1 MEQAWR
7 LNLFPIQA
15 LHWSSEVRSQ
25 QRERSWRKHWAP
37 PLSLIRT
44 VRALIPAKLRFVAND
59 SRWLNLARDKWPWDR
74 MCSVSC
80 QLLRSMPHFSRPSHL
95 TGLALITLPSY
106 PPSTAGWREG
116 TRPLTSLLRNE
127 TRFNGLSITF
137 SYFNHVPL
145 ANNFNCLIPISTITA
160 TNLNRWRQLLVKLC
174 ASLQLQG
181 TSAPCWELW
190 MCVNGREWLFTV
202 ELGVLVPYPD
212 EGRDAKD
219 HRRPSALQRKQMSLK
234 SPMLSIHVVQK
245 NPVHIIFH
253 IL

>member
-145 ANNFNCLIPISTITA
+145 ANNFNCLSFTG
-160 TNLNRWRQLLVKLC
+160 WYQSQQLLRQIWTVDVSCWLNYVP
-174 ASLQLQG
+174 
-181 TSAPCWELW
+181 PCNYKVQVPLVESCGCVW
-190 MCVNGREWLFTV
+190 M
-202 ELGVLVPYPD
+202 
-212 EGRDAKD
+212 EGSDYL
-219 HRRPSALQRKQMSLK
+219 PLNLEC
-234 SPMLSIHVVQK
+234 
-245 NPVHIIFH
+245 
-253 IL
+253 